1 MAIYC
6 KKEDNDQKAQK
17 KIISTV
23 NQEWSTVGYFYF
35 PLLNYLNIKRES
47 LHLGSDLKKV
57 ANYSSHFKGLKLGL
71 PATSNYTEL

>member
-23 NQEWSTVGYFYF
+23 NQEWSTVG
-35 PLLNYLNIKRES
+35 
-47 LHLGSDLKKV
+47 
-57 ANYSSHFKGLKLGL
+57 
-71 PATSNYTEL
+71 